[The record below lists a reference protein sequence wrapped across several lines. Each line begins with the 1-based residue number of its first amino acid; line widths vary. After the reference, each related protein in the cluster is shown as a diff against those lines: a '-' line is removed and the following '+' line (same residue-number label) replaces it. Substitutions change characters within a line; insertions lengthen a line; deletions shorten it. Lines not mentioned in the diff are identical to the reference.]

1 MPEAAAN
8 QSVLIVD
15 DDPRIREVLVSF
27 LQRMGLQCR
36 TASNGLE
43 ALQAVAAAPPDLILL
58 DIMMPE
64 LDGIETCRRLKANP
78 AWAEIPVIALTGQD
92 NPSSVAEMQHSGSL
106 MYIAKP
112 FTIEN
117 LLTTVRLTL
126 GLL

>member
-1 MPEAAAN
+1 MQEGAAN
-8 QSVLIVD
+8 RTVLIVD

-27 LQRMGLQCR
+27 LRTLGLQCR
-36 TASNGLE
+36 TATDGAE

-58 DIMMPE
+58 DIMMPG

-78 AWAEIPVIALTGQD
+78 AWAAIPVIALTGQD
-92 NPSSVAEMQHSGSL
+92 NPASAAQMQQAGTL
-106 MYIAKP
+106 MYLAKP

-126 GLL
+126 GLV